1 MIKNDVTYRKV
12 HISFLL
18 SALKL
23 KIIFF
28 TYQKIVDRIAE
39 EVVSVIWPVISKFM
53 IGIQLL
59 FFLSSSWPAVLSLA
73 SFHISRHFLSREL
86 APSV

>member
-59 FFLSSSWPAVLSLA
+59 FFYLA
-73 SFHISRHFLSREL
+73 AGQLCYHLLHFI
-86 APSV
+86 